1 MLLRNGTNE
10 YVESVRK
17 LARHLETTAKSSK
30 KMCYSEEHCDYF
42 HRNLK
47 FYQSEVIGNVRLFF

>member
-17 LARHLETTAKSSK
+17 LVRHLETTAKSSK
-30 KMCYSEEHCDYF
+30 K
-42 HRNLK
+42 
-47 FYQSEVIGNVRLFF
+47 NVLFGRTL